1 MSDVSVPTATVC
13 GHIFCWGCIEQW
25 CRSNV
30 EDGVPC
36 PTCRTTCFPS
46 ELLALV
52 HYAPPGSKW
61 KPLWAKPLVIR

>member
-61 KPLWAKPLVIR
+61 KPLWAKPWVIR